1 MNLGDGAH
9 KDLCILRHLGSGA
22 FGDVHK
28 VCDNEGK
35 TLALKTVVSR
45 NSVQHKSAVQ
55 EIRCLSALQHINIV
69 KVIAVDIQFDPQD
82 TPNIYILLE
91 FCSGGTL
98 NTRLSLGTSYDTNLT
113 WMVQIADAIRY
124 LHGNSI
130 VHRDLK
136 PDNILLSYEDDI
148 KVADF
153 GLSRTFSGSGDDEK
167 WIATY
172 LEAYMGTLAG
182 SPFWIA
188 PEVFKKH
195 YTEKADVFSLGVIL
209 YCIAERQYIT
219 LNQKRLYGAFAS
231 YQGRMLGIGQILHK
245 SDKLEASKLLKFNIT
260 GATRTIK
267 ELLLETLECQPANRP
282 TAEAV
287 YSRISRIRRKY
298 FTSRLNRSEDR
309 ITPTCW

>member
-1 MNLGDGAH
+1 MNLGDGTY
-9 KDLCILRHLGSGA
+9 KDLSILRHLGSGA
-22 FGDVHK
+22 FGNVHK
-28 VCDNEGK
+28 VCDNKGQ

-45 NSVQHKSAVQ
+45 NSIQHKSAVQ

-69 KVIAVDIQFDPQD
+69 KVFAVDIQFDPQG

-98 NTRLSLGTSYDTNLT
+98 NTRLSLSTSYDTNLT
-113 WMVQIADAIRY
+113 WMVQIADALRY

-153 GLSRTFSGSGDDEK
+153 GLSRTFSGSGKDDE

-172 LEAYMGTLAG
+172 LKAYMGTLAG

-188 PEVFKKH
+188 PEVFNKH
-195 YTEKADVFSLGVIL
+195 YTEKADVFSLGIIL

-219 LNQKRLYGAFAS
+219 VNHKRLYGAFAS
-231 YQGRMLGIGQILHK
+231 YHGRMLGIGQILHRCGE
-245 SDKLEASKLLKFNIT
+245 LEASKILKFNIT
-260 GATRTIK
+260 GATRTVK
-267 ELLLETLECQPANRP
+267 ELLLETLEHQPAHRP
-282 TAEAV
+282 TAEVV
-287 YSRISRIRRKY
+287 YSRISEIRRKY
-298 FTSRLNRSEDR
+298 FASRLNHSEDR
-309 ITPTCW
+309 ICQPCW